1 MTIYKYHL
9 NVGCTTIRLQKDAK
23 ILSVINQR
31 EFITVYVLVDSMKAP
46 DYDFLFTVYATGEE
60 FLITPSHKFLGTV
73 SLLNGN
79 LIYHVFVLWTPRS
92 SPTTTLTTPA
102 RNSLKFAECSRRK
115 IWRIVWT
122 FNRLTPDFGHTL
134 VAYTSTTTCLRRIN
148 PPRISTSSR
157 RLDVQLRSSMPKC
170 DKCGEITPEWTQAWK
185 HEELSKNT
193 WFDLQIL

>member
-1 MTIYKYHL
+1 MTICKYHL

-79 LIYHVFVLWTPRS
+79 LIYHVFVL
-92 SPTTTLTTPA
+92 
-102 RNSLKFAECSRRK
+102 
-115 IWRIVWT
+115 
-122 FNRLTPDFGHTL
+122 
-134 VAYTSTTTCLRRIN
+134 
-148 PPRISTSSR
+148 
-157 RLDVQLRSSMPKC
+157 
-170 DKCGEITPEWTQAWK
+170 
-185 HEELSKNT
+185 
-193 WFDLQIL
+193 